1 MAKNDE
7 PVTTT
12 TPVLEEILEEHG
24 LELGADKYL
33 YWHAGSHHHP
43 RNWHWRRKY
52 YDVGL
57 IMFLE
62 MFMSAMSTVGTAV
75 SNQAR
80 SEYGFEKN
88 KTLGYFAFTSAYL
101 LGEGVGGIFFPPVS
115 ESFGRKSIYA
125 AAALLNCVFCILVAA
140 VPPSVSGSLAVV
152 VVARGA
158 AGIVGSV
165 PATVAPG
172 SLEDMYGPK
181 ERIWAIAAW
190 TTASNVGVLV
200 GPIYGS
206 YVSAYL
212 GWRWVFWISSYV
224 MGISFIFC
232 LFLRESR
239 PTLLL
244 QQKLTTILALTN
256 NTTPLRVR
264 NPDAVPSPHAFLTE
278 TLIRP
283 LRLLTTEPIVILCST
298 LNALTFAL
306 IYGLTEG
313 LTVVYSSPSYGL
325 PLPQTTSSLAFLPL
339 TLGLFLSLPLRALD
353 ARRFAADP
361 TPERK
366 LRSLA
371 LSAPALACGLWAF
384 AWTVPPRAAGVPAA
398 ASLAALAPVGLAV
411 NDVDAALAGYVAD
424 AYAGYAASAFA
435 ALSLLRALAAAAF
448 PLFAGAAFERLG
460 ANVAGSALAAAA
472 TALCA
477 CPNTTDP

>member
-33 YWHAGSHHHP
+33 YWH
-43 RNWHWRRKY
+43 
-52 YDVGL
+52 
-57 IMFLE
+57 
-62 MFMSAMSTVGTAV
+62 TAV

-125 AAALLNCVFCILVAA
+125 AAALLNCIFCILVAA

-158 AGIVGSV
+158 AGVVGSV

-172 SLEDMYGPK
+172 SLEDMCGPK

-190 TTASNVGVLV
+190 TTASN
-200 GPIYGS
+200 
-206 YVSAYL
+206 
-212 GWRWVFWISSYV
+212 
-224 MGISFIFC
+224 
-232 LFLRESR
+232 
-239 PTLLL
+239 
-244 QQKLTTILALTN
+244 QKLTAIIALTN

-264 NPDAVPSPHAFLTE
+264 NPDAIPSPHAFLTE

-325 PLPQTTSSLAFLPL
+325 PSPQTTSSLAFLPL
-339 TLGLFLSLPLRALD
+339 ILGLFLSLPLRALD

-361 TPERK
+361 APEQK

-371 LSAPALACGLWAF
+371 LS
-384 AWTVPPRAAGVPAA
+384 AAGVPAA

-460 ANVAGSALAAAA
+460 ANVAGSVLAAAA

-477 CPNTTDP
+477 CPWVLRRWGAGLRERSAFARWSVRPEGEA

>member
-1 MAKNDE
+1 M
-7 PVTTT
+7 
-12 TPVLEEILEEHG
+12 
-24 LELGADKYL
+24 
-33 YWHAGSHHHP
+33 
-43 RNWHWRRKY
+43 
-52 YDVGL
+52 
-57 IMFLE
+57 
-62 MFMSAMSTVGTAV
+62 
-75 SNQAR
+75 
-80 SEYGFEKN
+80 
-88 KTLGYFAFTSAYL
+88 
-101 LGEGVGGIFFPPVS
+101 GV
-115 ESFGRKSIYA
+115 
-125 AAALLNCVFCILVAA
+125 
-140 VPPSVSGSLAVV
+140 
-152 VVARGA
+152 
-158 AGIVGSV
+158 
-165 PATVAPG
+165 
-172 SLEDMYGPK
+172 
-181 ERIWAIAAW
+181 
-190 TTASNVGVLV
+190 
-200 GPIYGS
+200 
-206 YVSAYL
+206 
-212 GWRWVFWISSYV
+212 
-224 MGISFIFC
+224 SFIFC

-244 QQKLTTILALTN
+244 QQKLTAIIALTN

-264 NPDAVPSPHAFLTE
+264 NPDAIPSPHAFLTD

-325 PLPQTTSSLAFLPL
+325 PSPQTTSSLAFLPL
-339 TLGLFLSLPLRALD
+339 ILGLFLSLPLRALD

-361 TPERK
+361 APEQK

-435 ALSLLRALAAAAF
+435 ALSLLRALAGAAF

-477 CPNTTDP
+477 CPWVLRRWGARLRERSAFARWSVRVSGEGEGNGGGSSSLSPPFSFSSSSPSLSPSRELEGEA